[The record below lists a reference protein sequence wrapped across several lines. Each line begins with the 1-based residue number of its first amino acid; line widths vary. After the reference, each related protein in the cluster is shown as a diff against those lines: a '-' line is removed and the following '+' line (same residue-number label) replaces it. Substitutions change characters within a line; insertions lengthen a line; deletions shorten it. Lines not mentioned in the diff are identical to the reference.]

1 MLLSM
6 LNPSVQVHKIDGVL
20 VAEFWDCMR
29 LVPAPIQDLRK
40 HYEAHIRSNGQP
52 DVVIDLLGVGL
63 AGSAALGHFVTLQK
77 LIRQHGGRILFC
89 NVDPHV
95 HESFRVSRLVALF
108 IFVAD
113 RDAALASIRQQD
125 GRGKKATDGTGDS
138 ADRPSV

>member
-1 MLLSM
+1 M
-6 LNPSVQVHKIDGVL
+6 LNPSVQVHNIDGVL

-40 HYEAHIRSNGQP
+40 HYESHVRSKGQP
-52 DVVIDLLGVGL
+52 DVVVDLLGVGL

-95 HESFRVSRLVALF
+95 HESFRVSRLVSLF
-108 IFVAD
+108 VFVAD
-113 RDAALASIRQQD
+113 RDAALALVRQANARPEK
-125 GRGKKATDGTGDS
+125 GSNESATPTE
-138 ADRPSV
+138 RPPA